1 MNTLICAGGTGTR
14 VLEAVLHLCAAGLG
28 PETLRLLVVDPDRS
42 NGNGDRT
49 SSLVDR
55 YREGHRR
62 FARHL
67 GADLRLFRTELDLL
81 EVGREAGLK
90 VWSPV
95 STTDRL
101 HDLLHIN
108 LLSAAELPEDLWQ
121 LFFTRQELAMDLREG
136 FRARP
141 SVGAAAMSLVELHAE
156 EQPWKLLV
164 ERLENDT
171 AVESGARVFL
181 AGSIFGGT
189 GASALFPIGRFL
201 RDQVRS
207 ERLRLAAA
215 LLSPY
220 FRFAAAAADPSQPA
234 VPDAAR
240 SEDFPTH
247 TRGAVDFYR
256 HLDGYGEATFDTL
269 FWIGD
274 SSPRTVEFAPGG
286 SRQRNPAHF
295 VELIAALAA
304 LEFFAAPQALKGSC
318 YAAAEL
324 RQGNDNEQDGT
335 PVDWRDLPL
344 VKLTHRELKQK
355 ILRFWLVGLVHLG
368 FAGPLVRRPEI
379 DRDPR
384 LVPWYWRR
392 FARRGE
398 SLAGEEERE
407 ALAFLDDFFA
417 EYHFPWWQ
425 QLQEEPTV
433 RLGNRAALPNGR
445 ELSLDRLANTLWP
458 DRPGEA
464 DPAAID
470 RFYTDLA
477 LVPRKRGGTSGAAA
491 YLALLAHAAD
501 RFVAREYEQNLAQ
514 ED

>member
-247 TRGAVDFYR
+247 TRGAASLHVPA
-256 HLDGYGEATFDTL
+256 HPSH
-269 FWIGD
+269 
-274 SSPRTVEFAPGG
+274 SSPPFSFPSPSPPFLSPTPSPGG
-286 SRQRNPAHF
+286 PSMSGISKNAG
-295 VELIAALAA
+295 IALAA
-304 LEFFAAPQALKGSC
+304 TAS
-318 YAAAEL
+318 
-324 RQGNDNEQDGT
+324 
-335 PVDWRDLPL
+335 
-344 VKLTHRELKQK
+344 
-355 ILRFWLVGLVHLG
+355 
-368 FAGPLVRRPEI
+368 
-379 DRDPR
+379 
-384 LVPWYWRR
+384 
-392 FARRGE
+392 
-398 SLAGEEERE
+398 
-407 ALAFLDDFFA
+407 
-417 EYHFPWWQ
+417 
-425 QLQEEPTV
+425 
-433 RLGNRAALPNGR
+433 
-445 ELSLDRLANTLWP
+445 
-458 DRPGEA
+458 
-464 DPAAID
+464 
-470 RFYTDLA
+470 
-477 LVPRKRGGTSGAAA
+477 
-491 YLALLAHAAD
+491 LALLATACTGQSSAGANDDPDARTTITFWHGWSQESETKAIGDNVAAFEKLHPNIHVKVVGNIAD
-501 RFVAREYEQNLAQ
+501 DKSEQALRAGGADAPDVVSSFTTDNVGTFCSAKVWADLNPFLRKDGVDPAKTFPAAMLSR
-514 ED
+514 